1 MKRCNVAVAI
11 VSIALG
17 ILILWLSSDLSGYD
31 EHGVPG
37 ERYWPAIIAW
47 LLVGLGL
54 LQFLELW
61 TTPGTNRDKPV
72 DLHSP
77 AVRLAYLGASVSV
90 LYGILLLGAGFEL
103 ATLVFVPVLMRLMGE
118 RRIIALTVAP
128 IVVVGTI
135 YIFFTQVFNTTL
147 PVSVFFE

>member
-1 MKRCNVAVAI
+1 MKRCNVGVAI

-17 ILILWLSSDLSGYD
+17 ILILWLSKDLSGYD

-47 LLVGLGL
+47 ILIGLGL

-61 TTPGTNRDKPV
+61 LTPGLNGDKSV

-77 AVRLAYLGASVSV
+77 AVRMAYLGAGVST

-118 RRIIALTVAP
+118 RRIIALTVTP

-135 YIFFTQVFNTTL
+135 YIFFTQIFNTTL
-147 PVSVFFE
+147 PVSVIFE

>member
-17 ILILWLSSDLSGYD
+17 ILVLWLARDLSGYD

-47 LLVGLGL
+47 LLIGLGV

-61 TTPGTNRDKPV
+61 LRPGLNGDKSV

-77 AVRLAYLGASVSV
+77 AVRIAYLGAGVSA
-90 LYGILLLGAGFEL
+90 LYGALLLATGFEI
-103 ATLVFVPVLMRLMGE
+103 ATLVFVPALMALMGE
-118 RRIIALTVAP
+118 RRIIALTVTP

-135 YIFFTQVFNTTL
+135 YFFFTQVFNTTL